1 MKSYTL
7 GLQSRQ
13 TTISTV
19 KRSMTV
25 SASHYTPKLGG
36 CKPGPLCLW
45 SWPPAQTLLVRKRCK
60 AWRLH
65 SSRFRLMV
73 GLAQKL
79 YMTSGQFR
87 LTFSPRSHEKS
98 RRQRVHTQALL
109 DTSLKKEASPF
120 IPLKWW
126 HKECSEHSTL
136 GTGALHCDCE
146 GGWCFIFPNGA
157 REFNDAWTGRS
168 CYGILISGTHV
179 LWE

>member
-13 TTISTV
+13 TTTSTV

-25 SASHYTPKLGG
+25 SASRYTPKLGG

-87 LTFSPRSHEKS
+87 LTFSPEAMRSPDGSES
-98 RRQRVHTQALL
+98 TRRLCWTLHWRKKQVLSSPWNGDTRSALNTAPEEL
-109 DTSLKKEASPF
+109 GPYTATVKVGGASL
-120 IPLKWW
+120 
-126 HKECSEHSTL
+126 
-136 GTGALHCDCE
+136 
-146 GGWCFIFPNGA
+146 FPNGA
-157 REFNDAWTGRS
+157 REFNDTWTGRS

-179 LWE
+179 L